1 MFSICMPWKRSHVKG
16 RWEAWRRGGGHLKL
30 GGEDPSLIRT
40 LGEVTGLRRQSSREL
55 KSLRWQQSFS
65 RKPCHSCPC
74 GGVFHQDLQDE
85 LRQGPSWVLAPHD
98 WMVWLSGCWAG
109 ASEANNWAHSPKVG
123 LTVKIRWARPRSRWL
138 PDWTKCRGRIG
149 SLLSFFCPLIS

>member
-16 RWEAWRRGGGHLKL
+16 RWEAWRRGGRLKL

-98 WMVWLSGCWAG
+98 WMV
-109 ASEANNWAHSPKVG
+109 
-123 LTVKIRWARPRSRWL
+123 
-138 PDWTKCRGRIG
+138 
-149 SLLSFFCPLIS
+149 